1 MSLIKKLAG
10 QTALYGLSSMI
21 GRAINFLLVPV
32 YTSLLVPAEYGI
44 VTELYTYAAFF
55 NILYLFGMET
65 TYFRFAN
72 KEGANEPHIF
82 NHVNTQIFLGSGIVS
97 MVIILCAHNIS
108 AYLNI
113 GNHIDRTAD
122 YVYYIYY
129 IVLILFTDAVLA
141 IAFARLRLKNKAFW
155 FASVKL
161 MNIFLT
167 VLFNI
172 ILLWGIPS
180 LLSST
185 YISEA
190 TKTTIL
196 QWYDPNDLVSYI
208 FISNLLANL
217 LQLPF
222 LLKAF
227 HGIRFVWDKYLYK
240 PMLVYALPL
249 MVMGMAGM
257 INEMLDRLIL
267 RELLP
272 DNFYPGSDKLHA
284 LGVYGACYKLS
295 MFMTLAIQAFRY
307 AAEPF
312 FFSRASDKN
321 SPQLF
326 ADIMKWFV
334 LVCLLIFLVVSLNIE
349 LVKHFLG
356 NEKYWEGLAVVPIL
370 LLANLFLGIY
380 YNLAIW
386 FKLTDK
392 TYWGIYISLI
402 GVAITVTGNVILI
415 PLMGYMGAAW
425 VTLACYFSIALIS
438 YLLGHKYFPIPYQ
451 IVKILGWVISASFL
465 VCFSEYVKTA
475 SIFHNILIYNGIIFI
490 WLVCILLLEKSNIR
504 SKARKIL

>member
-1 MSLIKKLAG
+1 MSLLKKLAS

-32 YTSLLVPAEYGI
+32 YTSLLLPAEYGI
-44 VTELYTYAAFF
+44 VTELYAYAAFL
-55 NILYLFGMET
+55 NILYLLGMET

-72 KEGANEPHIF
+72 KEGADEPHVF
-82 NHVNTQIFLGSGIVS
+82 NQVNTQVLLGSFIISGLIFLATPSIATHLS
-97 MVIILCAHNIS
+97 L
-108 AYLNI
+108 
-113 GNHIDRTAD
+113 GNAEKTAAD
-122 YVYYIYY
+122 FASYIYY
-129 IVLILFTDAVLA
+129 VVLILFTDAALS
-141 IAFARLRLKNKAFW
+141 IAFARLRMKDKAFW

-161 MNIFLT
+161 MNIGLT
-167 VLFNI
+167 VLLNI
-172 ILLWGIPS
+172 ILLWGIP
-180 LLSST
+180 LLLTSDAVSDT
-185 YISEA
+185 
-190 TKTTIL
+190 TKQVIL
-196 QWYDPNDLVSYI
+196 KWYDPNDLVSYI

-227 HGIRFVWDKYLYK
+227 AGFKFVWDTYLYK

-272 DNFYPGSDKLHA
+272 DDFYPGSSKLHA

-321 SPQLF
+321 SPKLF

-334 LVCLLIFLVVSLNIE
+334 LVCLLIFTGVSLNLGWI
-349 LVKHFLG
+349 KHFLG
-356 NEKYWEGLAVVPIL
+356 KESYWEGLAIVPIL
-370 LLANLFLGIY
+370 LLANLFLGVY

-392 TYWGIYISLI
+392 TYWGIYISLF
-402 GVAITVTGNVILI
+402 GALVTIAGNILLI
-415 PLMGYMGAAW
+415 PVLGYMGAAY
-425 VTLACYFSIALIS
+425 VTLFCYAAMAVCS
-438 YLLGHKYFPIPYQ
+438 YLLGHTYYPIPYQ
-451 IVKILGWVISASFL
+451 VTKITSWIISAVL
-465 VCFSEYVKTA
+465 
-475 SIFHNILIYNGIIFI
+475 LIYLTGYIAVSNAVINLLINNTIIILWLGAILFI
-490 WLVCILLLEKSNIR
+490 EKQQNR
-504 SKARKIL
+504 SKAS

>member
-1 MSLIKKLAG
+1 MSLLKKLAG

-32 YTSLLVPAEYGI
+32 YTSLLLPAEYGI
-44 VTELYTYAAFF
+44 VTELYAYAAFF

-72 KEGANEPHIF
+72 KKDANETHIF
-82 NHVNTQIFLGSGIVS
+82 NHVNTQVLFGSILISAIIFLATPYIA
-97 MVIILCAHNIS
+97 AHLS
-108 AYLNI
+108 
-113 GNHIDRTAD
+113 IDNENKTAAD
-122 YVYYIYY
+122 FAAYIYY
-129 IVLILFTDAVLA
+129 IVLILFTDAALS
-141 IAFARLRLKNKAFW
+141 IAFARLRMRNKAFW

-161 MNIFLT
+161 MNIGIT
-167 VLFNI
+167 VLLNI
-172 ILLWGIPS
+172 ILLWGIPV
-180 LLSST
+180 LLVSDS
-185 YISEA
+185 ISEA
-190 TKTTIL
+190 SKQFIL
-196 QWYDPNDLVSYI
+196 TWYDPADLVSYI

-227 HGIRFVWDKYLYK
+227 AGFRFAWDTYLYK

-272 DNFYPGSDKLHA
+272 DDFYPGSTKLHA

-312 FFSRASDKN
+312 FFSRAEDKN

-334 LVCLLIFLVVSLNIE
+334 LVCLLIFLVVSLNIGI
-349 LVKHFLG
+349 VKHFLG
-356 NEKYWEGLAVVPIL
+356 SKAFWEGLAVVPIL

-392 TYWGIYISLI
+392 TYWGIYISLFGAAVTVI
-402 GVAITVTGNVILI
+402 GNIILI
-415 PLMGYMGAAW
+415 PRMGYLGAAY
-425 VTLACYFSIALIS
+425 VTLFCYASMAVFS
-438 YLLGHKYFPIPYQ
+438 YLLGHKYYPIPYQ
-451 IVKILGWVISASFL
+451 TLKIGLWIISASCL
-465 VCFSEYVKTA
+465 VYVFHLIHLNNTLINLLINN
-475 SIFHNILIYNGIIFI
+475 SIIAI
-490 WLVCILLLEKSNIR
+490 WLGLIVLLEKRFNGL
-504 SKARKIL
+504 KA

>member
-1 MSLIKKLAG
+1 MSLLKKLAG

-32 YTSLLVPAEYGI
+32 YTSLLLPAEYGI
-44 VTELYTYAAFF
+44 VTELYAYAAFF

-72 KEGANEPHIF
+72 KKDADESHIF
-82 NHVNTQIFLGSGIVS
+82 NHVNTQVLFGSFI
-97 MVIILCAHNIS
+97 IS
-108 AYLNI
+108 AIVFFITPQIAAYLS
-113 GNHIDRTAD
+113 IDNENKTAAD
-122 YVYYIYY
+122 FSAYIYY
-129 IVLILFTDAVLA
+129 IVLILFTDAALS
-141 IAFARLRLKNKAFW
+141 IAFARLRMRNKAFW

-161 MNIFLT
+161 MNIGIT
-167 VLFNI
+167 VLLNI
-172 ILLWGIPS
+172 ALLWGIP
-180 LLSST
+180 LLLRSNSVT
-185 YISEA
+185 EE
-190 TKTTIL
+190 TKQFIL
-196 QWYDPNDLVSYI
+196 TWYDPNDLVSYI
-208 FISNLLANL
+208 FISNLVANL

-227 HGIRFVWDKYLYK
+227 TGFKFVWDTYLYK

-272 DNFYPGSDKLHA
+272 DDFYPGSTKMHA

-312 FFSRASDKN
+312 FFSKAEDKN

-334 LVCLLIFLVVSLNIE
+334 LVCLLIFLGVSLNMDI
-349 LVKHFLG
+349 VKHFLG
-356 NEKYWEGLAVVPIL
+356 NNAFWEGLAIVPIL
-370 LLANLFLGIY
+370 LLANLFLGVY

-392 TYWGIYISLI
+392 TYWGIYISLFGAALTI
-402 GVAITVTGNVILI
+402 GGNILLI
-415 PLMGYMGAAW
+415 PLMGYMGAAY
-425 VTLACYFSIALIS
+425 VTLVCYAAMALCS
-438 YLLGHKYFPIPYQ
+438 YLLGHKYYPIPYQ
-451 IVKILGWVISASFL
+451 ILKMGMWIVSASGL
-465 VCFSEYVKTA
+465 VYLSSYVSADNFVSKLLINN
-475 SIFHNILIYNGIIFI
+475 SIIII
-490 WLVCILLLEKSNIR
+490 WLGIILLLEKR
-504 SKARKIL
+504 FKRLKA

>member
-1 MSLIKKLAG
+1 MSLLKKLAG

-32 YTSLLVPAEYGI
+32 YTSLLLPAEYGI
-44 VTELYTYAAFF
+44 VTELYAYAAFF

-72 KEGANEPHIF
+72 KEGADESHIF
-82 NHVNTQIFLGSGIVS
+82 NHVNTQVLFGGFI
-97 MVIILCAHNIS
+97 IS
-108 AYLNI
+108 AIVFLVSPQIASHLSI
-113 GNHIDRTAD
+113 GNADKTAAD
-122 YVYYIYY
+122 FTAYIYY
-129 IVLILFTDAVLA
+129 IILILFTDAALS
-141 IAFARLRLKNKAFW
+141 IAFARLRMRNKAFW

-161 MNIFLT
+161 MNIGVT
-167 VLFNI
+167 VLLNI
-172 ILLWGIPS
+172 ILLWGIP
-180 LLSST
+180 LLLQSNSVT
-185 YISEA
+185 EE
-190 TKTTIL
+190 TKQFIL
-196 QWYDPNDLVSYI
+196 RWYDPNDLVSYI
-208 FISNLLANL
+208 FISNLVANL

-227 HGIRFVWDKYLYK
+227 TGFKFVWDTYLYK

-272 DNFYPGSDKLHA
+272 DDFYPGSSKLHA

-312 FFSRASDKN
+312 FFSRAADRN

-334 LVCLLIFLVVSLNIE
+334 LVCLIIFLGVSLNMEI
-349 LVKHFLG
+349 VKHFLG
-356 NEKYWEGLAVVPIL
+356 NKFWAGLAIVPIL
-370 LLANLFLGIY
+370 LLANLFLGVY

-392 TYWGIYISLI
+392 TYWGIYISLF
-402 GVAITVTGNVILI
+402 GATITVVGNIVLI
-415 PLMGYMGAAW
+415 PLLGYMGAAY
-425 VTLACYFSIALIS
+425 VTLFCYASMAICS
-438 YLLGHKYFPIPYQ
+438 YLLGHKYYPIPYQ
-451 IVKILGWVISASFL
+451 IMKIGIWILSATILVYLSTYIHVVSIAGNLLINNSVIIVWLGI
-465 VCFSEYVKTA
+465 
-475 SIFHNILIYNGIIFI
+475 
-490 WLVCILLLEKSNIR
+490 ILLLEKRFNR
-504 SKARKIL
+504 LKA

>member
-1 MSLIKKLAG
+1 MSILKKLAG

-32 YTSLLVPAEYGI
+32 YTSLLLPAEYGI
-44 VTELYTYAAFF
+44 VTELYAYAAFF

-72 KEGANEPHIF
+72 KKDANETHIF
-82 NHVNTQIFLGSGIVS
+82 NHVNTQVLLGGGI
-97 MVIILCAHNIS
+97 IS
-108 AYLNI
+108 LVLLLFSSHIAAYLNI
-113 GNHIDRTAD
+113 GNNIDRTAD
-122 YVYYIYY
+122 YIHYIYY
-129 IVLILFTDAVLA
+129 IVLILFTDAA
-141 IAFARLRLKNKAFW
+141 ISIAFARLRLRNKAFW

-167 VLFNI
+167 VLFNVV
-172 ILLWGIPS
+172 LLWGIP
-180 LLSST
+180 LLLAST

-190 TKTTIL
+190 SKAFIL
-196 QWYDPNDLVSYI
+196 KWYNPNDLVSYI

-222 LLKAF
+222 LVKAF
-227 HGIRFVWDKYLYK
+227 EGFKFVWDTYLYK

-249 MVMGMAGM
+249 MVMGLAGM
-257 INEMLDRLIL
+257 VNEMLSRLML

-295 MFMTLAIQAFRY
+295 MFMTLAVQAFRY

-334 LVCLLIFLVVSLNIE
+334 LVCLLILLGVSLNID

-356 NEKYWEGLAVVPIL
+356 NNGKYWEGLAVVPVL
-370 LLANLFLGIY
+370 LLANLFLGVY

-392 TYWGIYISLI
+392 TYWGIYISVFGAAVTII
-402 GVAITVTGNVILI
+402 GNIVFI
-415 PLMGYMGAAW
+415 PIMGYLGSAW
-425 VTLACYFSIALIS
+425 VTLVCYFLMATIS
-438 YLLGHKYFPIPYQ
+438 YLLGHKYYPIPYS
-451 IVKILGWVISASFL
+451 IVKILCWIITAYLL
-465 VCFSEYVKTA
+465 VYFSYTVST
-475 SIFHNILIYNGIIFI
+475 SSLIYNIFI
-490 WLVCILLLEKSNIR
+490 FNGLIAVWLGGVLLVEKQSIR
-504 SKARKIL
+504 SKAP